1 MIRALWT
8 SASGMIAQQMSL
20 DVTANNLANVNT
32 TGFKKNRAE
41 FEDLMYQTM
50 KIAGTSNQ
58 AGQQLPVGMQIGM
71 GVRPVSVHK
80 LFTQGD
86 FQNTGNQLDIV
97 IEGDG
102 FFRVDRNGE
111 ETYTRNGAFKLNTD
125 GTITTDNGHPLQPE
139 FAVPQETQNIVITQD
154 GHLTCVDKSG
164 ESLAE
169 TDIPIYTF
177 VNPAGLKAEGRNLFV
192 QTDASGEA
200 VESVP
205 GQNNAGTLAQG
216 FLEMSNVEIVEEM
229 VNMIVGQRA
238 YEANS
243 KSITTA
249 DTLLQIANQLKR

>member
-8 SASGMIAQQMSL
+8 SASGMIAQQLNL

-41 FEDLMYQTM
+41 FEDLMYQNM
-50 KIAGTSNQ
+50 KIAGSSNQ
-58 AGQQLPVGMQIGM
+58 DGDRLPVGMQVGM

-80 LFTQGD
+80 IFSQGD
-86 FQNTGNQLDIV
+86 FQNTGNQLDLV

-102 FFRVDRNGE
+102 FFRIERNGE
-111 ETYTRNGAFKLNTD
+111 EAYTRSGAFKLD
-125 GTITTDNGHPLQPE
+125 SEGRVVTDNGHPLQPE
-139 FAVPQETQNIVITQD
+139 FIVPPETQNLVVTED
-154 GHLTCVDKSG
+154 GRLTCVDKAG
-164 ESLAE
+164 EEIAG
-169 TDIPIYTF
+169 TDIPVYTF
-177 VNPAGLKAEGRNLFV
+177 VNPAGLKAMGRNLYV
-192 QTDASGEA
+192 QTDGSGEA

-205 GQNNAGTLAQG
+205 GENNAGTLAQG

-249 DTLLQIANQLKR
+249 DMMLQTANQLKR

>member
-8 SASGMIAQQMSL
+8 SASGMIAQQLNL

-41 FEDLMYQTM
+41 FEDLMYQNM
-50 KIAGTSNQ
+50 KIAGSSNQ
-58 AGQQLPVGMQIGM
+58 DGDRLPVGMQVGM

-80 LFTQGD
+80 IFSQGD
-86 FQNTGNQLDIV
+86 FQNTGNQLDLV

-102 FFRVDRNGE
+102 FFRIERNGE
-111 ETYTRNGAFKLNTD
+111 EAYTRSGAFKLD
-125 GTITTDNGHPLQPE
+125 SEGRVVTDNGHPLQPE
-139 FAVPQETQNIVITQD
+139 FIVPPETQNVVVTED
-154 GHLTCVDKSG
+154 GRLTCVNKAG
-164 ESLAE
+164 EEIAG
-169 TDIPIYTF
+169 TDIPVYTF
-177 VNPAGLKAEGRNLFV
+177 VNPAGLKAVGRNLYV
-192 QTDASGEA
+192 QTDGSGEA

-205 GQNNAGTLAQG
+205 GENNAGTLAQG
-216 FLEMSNVEIVEEM
+216 FLERSTVEIVEEM

-249 DTLLQIANQLKR
+249 DSMLQIANQLKR

>member
-8 SASGMIAQQMSL
+8 SASGMIAQQMNL

-41 FEDLMYQTM
+41 FEDLMYQNM
-50 KIAGTSNQ
+50 KIAGATNQ
-58 AGQQLPVGMQIGM
+58 TGNQLPVGMQIGM

-102 FFRVDRNGE
+102 FFRIDRNGE
-111 ETYTRNGAFKLNTD
+111 EAYTRNGAFKLNSE
-125 GTITTDNGHPLQPE
+125 GVIVSDNGHPLQPE
-139 FAVPQETQNIVITQD
+139 FTVPAETQNIVITED

-164 ESLAE
+164 AELAA

-177 VNPAGLKAEGRNLFV
+177 VNPAGLKAEGRNLYV
-192 QTDASGEA
+192 ATDGSGEA

-243 KSITTA
+243 KSISTA
-249 DTLLQIANQLKR
+249 DSLLQIANQLKR

>member
-1 MIRALWT
+1 
-8 SASGMIAQQMSL
+8 
-20 DVTANNLANVNT
+20 
-32 TGFKKNRAE
+32 
-41 FEDLMYQTM
+41 MYQNM
-50 KIAGTSNQ
+50 KIAGTMNQ
-58 AGQQLPVGMQIGM
+58 SGNRLPVGMQIGM

-80 LFTQGD
+80 LFSQGD
-86 FQNTGNQLDIV
+86 FQNTGNQLDLV

-102 FFRVDRNGE
+102 FFRIDKNGE
-111 ETYTRNGAFKLNTD
+111 EAYTRNGAFKLDND
-125 GTITTDNGHPLQPE
+125 GRILTDNGHPLQPE
-139 FAVPQETQNIVITQD
+139 FMVPPETQNIVITED
-154 GHLTCVDKSG
+154 GHLSCVDKTG
-164 ESLAE
+164 EEIAS

-177 VNPAGLKAEGRNLFV
+177 INPAGLKAIGRNLFF
-192 QTDASGEA
+192 QTDGSGEA

-249 DTLLQIANQLKR
+249 DTMLQIANQLKR

>member
-8 SASGMIAQQMSL
+8 SASGMIAQQLNL

-41 FEDLMYQTM
+41 FEDLMYQNM
-50 KIAGTSNQ
+50 KIAGSSNQ
-58 AGQQLPVGMQIGM
+58 DGDRLPVGMQVGM

-80 LFTQGD
+80 IFSQGD
-86 FQNTGNQLDIV
+86 FQNTGESARSGHRRRRFLPHRPQRGRGLYQK
-97 IEGDG
+97 
-102 FFRVDRNGE
+102 RRLQARQRRAHRDRQRASPAAGVH
-111 ETYTRNGAFKLNTD
+111 RAARD
-125 GTITTDNGHPLQPE
+125 PE
-139 FAVPQETQNIVITQD
+139 PRRD
-154 GHLTCVDKSG
+154 RGRPLTCVDKAG
-164 ESLAE
+164 EEIAG
-169 TDIPIYTF
+169 TDIPVYTF
-177 VNPAGLKAEGRNLFV
+177 VNPAGLKAVGRNLYV
-192 QTDASGEA
+192 QTDGSGEA

-205 GQNNAGTLAQG
+205 GENNAGTLAQG

-249 DTLLQIANQLKR
+249 DMMLQTANQLKR